1 MSELEYGR
9 IVVLEAILKER
20 ELQDAIWE
28 NQEEYSDS
36 WWNVI
41 VAEKNGQIAKEI
53 SEKSQ
58 KQLFRKLVEIC
69 TVYFAWA
76 EMIVKKSSDGEIK

>member
-1 MSELEYGR
+1 MSDLEYGR

-28 NQEEYSDS
+28 NQKEYSDS
-36 WWNVI
+36 WWHVI
-41 VAEKNGQIAKEI
+41 VAEKNGQVAKEI

-58 KQLFRKLVEIC
+58 KQLFRKLIEIGAM
-69 TVYFAWA
+69 YFAWA
-76 EMIVKKSSDGEIK
+76 EMIVKKSEYGEIE

>member
-1 MSELEYGR
+1 MSDLEYGR

-41 VAEKNGQIAKEI
+41 VAEKNGQVAKEI

-58 KQLFRKLVEIC
+58 KQLFRRLIEIGAM
-69 TVYFAWA
+69 YFAWA
-76 EMIVKKSSDGEIK
+76 EMIVKKSEYGEIE

>member
-41 VAEKNGQIAKEI
+41 VAEKNGQVAKEI

-58 KQLFRKLVEIC
+58 KQLFRKLIEIGAM
-69 TVYFAWA
+69 YFAWA
-76 EMIVKKSSDGEIK
+76 EMIVKKSEYGAIE

>member
-1 MSELEYGR
+1 MSDLEYGR

-41 VAEKNGQIAKEI
+41 VAEKNGQVAKEI

-58 KQLFRKLVEIC
+58 KQLFRKLIEIC
-69 TVYFAWA
+69 AMYFAWA
-76 EMIVKKSSDGEIK
+76 EIIVKKSEYGEIE

>member
-1 MSELEYGR
+1 MSDLEYGR

-41 VAEKNGQIAKEI
+41 VAEKNGQVAKEI

-58 KQLFRKLVEIC
+58 KQLFRKLIEIGAM
-69 TVYFAWA
+69 YFAWA
-76 EMIVKKSSDGEIK
+76 EIIVKKSEYGEIE

>member
-41 VAEKNGQIAKEI
+41 VAEKNGQVAKEI

-58 KQLFRKLVEIC
+58 KQLFRKLIEIC
-69 TVYFAWA
+69 AMYFAWA
-76 EMIVKKSSDGEIK
+76 EMIAKKSDSGEIE